1 MRVMVRTLLSAGLAA
16 AFVVP
21 VAAVRAEEPAAAR
34 PVSPTTAELLAEYR
48 ARLKLD
54 TGAAADEVSPEAR
67 AAARLDAAT
76 RPESLPNIETV
87 SAYQR
92 RSQQKLDESERSWKR
107 ITSSVCSGCGTAAPA
122 ARSVTV
128 NPAAILARRL
138 PPAEPAVTA
147 QARIAPALAPA
158 LAPTVAASAEPGTPG
173 RLARVRP
180 EPAAEVPL
188 VVATGAVPAA
198 KAKTEKPARV
208 AAVARKRHAS
218 VRQAAVRHAVV
229 RHRLTR
235 KQIAARAARRARLAL
250 LRTARRHKQ
259 VARPRLRYV
268 VAAPAIR
275 PAAAKRRF
283 VSLGGTHRA
292 GPLLARSHHLGCTF
306 SFGFLPGF
314 GPRAAACVAAR

>member
-1 MRVMVRTLLSAGLAA
+1 MVRTLLSAGLAA

-21 VAAVRAEEPAAAR
+21 VSAVRAEEPAAAR
-34 PVSPTTAELLAEYR
+34 PTSPTTAELLAEYR

-54 TGAAADEVSPEAR
+54 AGATADEVSPEAR

-107 ITSSVCSGCGTAAPA
+107 ITSSICSGCGTAAPA

-173 RLARVRP
+173 RVARVRP
-180 EPAAEVPL
+180 EPAAEAPL

-208 AAVARKRHAS
+208 AAVARKRHAT
-218 VRQAAVRHAVV
+218 VRHAVV

-292 GPLLARSHHLGCTF
+292 GPLLARAHHLGCTF

>member
-34 PVSPTTAELLAEYR
+34 PVYPTTAELLAEYR

-54 TGAAADEVSPEAR
+54 AGAAADEVSPEAR

-158 LAPTVAASAEPGTPG
+158 LAPAVAASAEPGTPG

-180 EPAAEVPL
+180 EPAAEAPL

-218 VRQAAVRHAVV
+218 ARHAVV